1 MYENMTY
8 EYILQRMLSRVP
20 SSIDRREGSVIFD
33 ALAPAAAELAQ
44 MYIEA
49 DTILN
54 ETFADTASR
63 DYLIKRALER
73 GITPNQATNAILK
86 GIFNINVP
94 IGSRFSLGKL
104 NYIVTEK
111 IKEFEFKL
119 KCESQGVE
127 GNLYF
132 GTLIPIDYIDGLESA
147 MLTEVIIPGEDEED
161 TEELRSRYFSTLD
174 LKAFGGN
181 VTDYKEKVNDLQ
193 GVGGVKVYPT
203 WNGGGTVKLVIIS
216 SEHKKPSEELVEYI
230 QNEVDPVGNAGNGI
244 GFAPIGHTVT
254 VLGVEQQRIDITTK
268 ITYQTGWKWDD
279 IKDYA
284 GKAIET
290 YLNDLCQLWSESECL
305 IVRISQL
312 ETRLLNVA
320 GVVDISGTTINGVE
334 QNLVLDKDSIPIRGE
349 IIG

>member
-49 DTILN
+49 DIILN

-86 GIFNINVP
+86 GVFNINVP

-111 IKEFEFKL
+111 MKEFEFKL

-132 GTLIPIDYIDGLESA
+132 GTLIPIDYIDSLESA

-203 WNGGGTVKLVIIS
+203 WNGGGTVKLVIIN

-230 QNEVDPVGNAGNGI
+230 QTEVDPVGKQGNGI

-268 ITYQTGWKWDD
+268 ISYQTGWKWDD

-284 GKAIET
+284 EKAIET

-334 QNLVLDKDSIPIRGE
+334 QNLVLGKDSIPVRGE
-349 IIG
+349 IFG

>member
-1 MYENMTY
+1 MYKNMTY
-8 EYILQRMLSRVP
+8 EFIIQRMLSRVL

-49 DTILN
+49 DVILN

-63 DYLIKRALER
+63 DYLVKRAVER

-94 IGSRFSLGKL
+94 ISSRFSLGKL
-104 NYIVTEK
+104 NYVVIEK
-111 IKEFEFKL
+111 DKDFEFKL
-119 KCESQGVE
+119 KCESKGTE
-127 GNLYF
+127 GNLLF

-161 TEELRSRYFSTLD
+161 TEELRTRYFSTLD

-181 VTDYKEKVNDLQ
+181 VTDYKEKVNGLQ
-193 GVGGVKVYPT
+193 GVGGLKVYPT
-203 WNGGGTVKLVIIS
+203 WNGGGTVKLVIIN
-216 SEHKKPSEELVEYI
+216 SEYKKPSDELVEYI
-230 QNEVDPVGNAGNGI
+230 QTEVDPVGKQGNGI
-244 GFAPIGHTVT
+244 GIAPIGHTVT
-254 VLGVEQQRIDITTK
+254 VLGVGQQEINITTK
-268 ITYQTGWKWDD
+268 ITYQTGWEWIDVKG
-279 IKDYA
+279 YA
-284 GKAIET
+284 EEAIDKYFLE
-290 YLNDLCQLWSESECL
+290 LCQLWSESECI

-334 QNLVLDKDSIPIRGE
+334 QNIVLDKDSIPVRGE

>member
-8 EYILQRMLSRVP
+8 EFILQRMLSRVP

-33 ALAPAAAELAQ
+33 AIAPAAAELAQ

-49 DTILN
+49 DVILN

-63 DYLIKRALER
+63 DSLIKRASER

-104 NYIVTEK
+104 NYVVIEK
-111 IKEFEFKL
+111 DKDLEFKL
-119 KCESQGVE
+119 KCESKGTE
-127 GNLYF
+127 GNLLF

-161 TEELRSRYFSTLD
+161 TEELRTRYFSTLD

-181 VTDYKEKVNDLQ
+181 VTDYNEKVNGLQ

-203 WNGGGTVKLVIIS
+203 WNGGGTVKLVIIN
-216 SEHKKPSEELVEYI
+216 SEYKKPSDELVEYI
-230 QNEVDPVGNAGNGI
+230 QNEVDPVGKQGNGI
-244 GFAPIGHTVT
+244 GIAPIGHTVT
-254 VLGVEQQRIDITTK
+254 VLGIGQQEINITTK
-268 ITYQTGWKWDD
+268 ITYQAGWEWIDVKG
-279 IKDYA
+279 YA
-284 GKAIET
+284 EEAIDKYFLE
-290 YLNDLCQLWSESECL
+290 LCQLWSESECL

-334 QNLVLDKDSIPIRGE
+334 QNLVLDKDFIPVRGE

>member
-1 MYENMTY
+1 
-8 EYILQRMLSRVP
+8 
-20 SSIDRREGSVIFD
+20 
-33 ALAPAAAELAQ
+33 
-44 MYIEA
+44 
-49 DTILN
+49 
-54 ETFADTASR
+54 
-63 DYLIKRALER
+63 
-73 GITPNQATNAILK
+73 
-86 GIFNINVP
+86 
-94 IGSRFSLGKL
+94 
-104 NYIVTEK
+104 
-111 IKEFEFKL
+111 
-119 KCESQGVE
+119 
-127 GNLYF
+127 
-132 GTLIPIDYIDGLESA
+132 

-203 WNGGGTVKLVIIS
+203 WNGGGTVKLVIIN
-216 SEHKKPSEELVEYI
+216 SEYKKPSEELVEYI

-268 ITYQTGWKWDD
+268 ISYQTGWKWDD

-284 GKAIET
+284 EKAIET